1 MGLVGTWPRGS
12 ESEGNY
18 REGSSQLS
26 GASESKIL
34 PESHRDAT
42 EAKVQ
47 THPWGGGSCLH
58 PTPPLPPAW
67 TNICP
72 QLLPVSTS
80 LHMGSPLYADLTL

>member
-47 THPWGGGSCLH
+47 THPWAGGPASTQPH
-58 PTPPLPPAW
+58 P
-67 TNICP
+67 CP
-72 QLLPVSTS
+72 QRGPVSAPS
-80 LHMGSPLYADLTL
+80 FFQY